1 MKDVEKRFAPCAG
14 MEDSTTLLVS
24 ADSCTADGDIYC
36 GRAILRALSTSER
49 HSCSHH
55 FF

>member
-1 MKDVEKRFAPCAG
+1 MKDEEKRFAPCAG
-14 MEDSTTLLVS
+14 IEDSTTLLVS
-24 ADSCTADGDIYC
+24 VDSRKAESGIYC
-36 GRAILRALSTSER
+36 GCAILRALSTSER